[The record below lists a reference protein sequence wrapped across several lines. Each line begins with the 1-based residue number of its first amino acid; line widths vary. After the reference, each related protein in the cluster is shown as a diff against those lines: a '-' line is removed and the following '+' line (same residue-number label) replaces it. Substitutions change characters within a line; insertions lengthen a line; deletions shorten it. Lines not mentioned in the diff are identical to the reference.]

1 MNHDTLDGNLLT
13 GLCSDSLQ
21 QTADAHL
28 LHQQVIPAFDT
39 LAKAM
44 AQDGIKLQIVSAWRG
59 FERQTSIWQA
69 KCDGRRAVF
78 NSEQQ
83 VIDISKLQGLAKLE
97 AIMLYS
103 ALPGASRHHWGTEL
117 DIYDAAAV
125 PADYQPQLQAAE
137 YAAGG
142 PFHKLSLWLAQ
153 HAKTYGFFLPYQR
166 YQGGVAAEPWH
177 ISYWPVANRCQAAY
191 NLNLL
196 QTTLSEHPIAEQQN
210 VLTHLPALYD
220 RFIMNICEHKT

>member
-1 MNHDTLDGNLLT
+1 MNHDTLDRNLLT
-13 GLCSDSLQ
+13 GLSSDPLQ
-21 QTADAHL
+21 QIADAHL
-28 LHQQVIPAFDT
+28 LHQQVIPAFNT

-44 AQDGIKLQIVSAWRG
+44 AQDGIKLKIVSAWRG
-59 FERQTSIWQA
+59 FERQASIWQA

-83 VIDISKLQGLAKLE
+83 VIDITTLQGLEKLE

-103 ALPGASRHHWGTEL
+103 ALPGASRHHWGTDL

-125 PADYQPQLQAAE
+125 PAEYQPQLQAAE

-142 PFHKLSLWLAQ
+142 PFHKLNLWLAQ

-196 QTTLSEHPIAEQQN
+196 QTTLSEHSIAEQQN
-210 VLTHLPALYD
+210 VLTHLPALYQ
-220 RFIMNICEHKT
+220 RFIINICENKT